1 MTTLMVASTGGHL
14 NELVRLAPRLVPQ
27 DDDVVWVT
35 NETVQSKSLL
45 GDARTL
51 FVPYIG
57 SRNLTGT
64 AANAARGLRILR
76 RLRPG
81 RVVSTGSGIA
91 LAFLPS
97 ARLQGIE
104 CHYIES
110 GTRVTGPSAT
120 GRALERI
127 PGVHRYTQHEHWAS
141 DRWLYAGSILDGF
154 EQRVVDP
161 EAQVRRV
168 VVTLGSW
175 RQSFRRLVE
184 RLVPILPP
192 GAEVIWQ
199 TGHTDVTGLV
209 DRATPWLP
217 AVDLA
222 TAVQEADL
230 VVTHAGMGAALDA
243 LEAGHC
249 PVVVPRRQT
258 HGEQIDDHQVQ
269 LAAELGRRGLA
280 VVRDPEELT
289 ACDLLDAAARRIR
302 RGEHARP
309 FVLVGAAPTVE

>member
-1 MTTLMVASTGGHL
+1 MCRYRELTTLTSGYGLPSVLFRVPTTLEFVMTTLMVASTGGHL

-127 PGVHRYTQHEHWAS
+127 PGCTATPSTSTGHLIAGCTSARSSTVSNSGSSTRRRRS
-141 DRWLYAGSILDGF
+141 AGSLSPSAAGGSLSAASSNASSLSF
-154 EQRVVDP
+154 LRV
-161 EAQVRRV
+161 QK
-168 VVTLGSW
+168 
-175 RQSFRRLVE
+175 
-184 RLVPILPP
+184 
-192 GAEVIWQ
+192 
-199 TGHTDVTGLV
+199 
-209 DRATPWLP
+209 
-217 AVDLA
+217 
-222 TAVQEADL
+222 
-230 VVTHAGMGAALDA
+230 
-243 LEAGHC
+243 
-249 PVVVPRRQT
+249 
-258 HGEQIDDHQVQ
+258 
-269 LAAELGRRGLA
+269 
-280 VVRDPEELT
+280 
-289 ACDLLDAAARRIR
+289 
-302 RGEHARP
+302 
-309 FVLVGAAPTVE
+309 